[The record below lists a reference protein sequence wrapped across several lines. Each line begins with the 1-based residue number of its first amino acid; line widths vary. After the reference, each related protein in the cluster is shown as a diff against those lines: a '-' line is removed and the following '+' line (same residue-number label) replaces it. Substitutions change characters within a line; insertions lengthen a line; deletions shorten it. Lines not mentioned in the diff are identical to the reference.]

1 MNKKLHIILIS
12 DNLIGSLIR
21 ILLTLNRR
29 NINIHKISLLE
40 NKLFTNYFYII
51 KFEIKTKKVYQIIKP
66 IKKIIGINKIFF
78 YYYK

>member
-29 NINIHKISLLE
+29 NINFKKISLLE
-40 NKLFTNYFYII
+40 KKLFTNYFYII
-51 KFEIKTKKVYQIIKP
+51 KFEIKTKKVYKIIKP

>member
-1 MNKKLHIILIS
+1 MNKKLHIIIIS

-40 NKLFTNYFYII
+40 NKLFTNDFYII
-51 KFEIKTKKVYQIIKP
+51 KFEIKTTKVYKIIKP